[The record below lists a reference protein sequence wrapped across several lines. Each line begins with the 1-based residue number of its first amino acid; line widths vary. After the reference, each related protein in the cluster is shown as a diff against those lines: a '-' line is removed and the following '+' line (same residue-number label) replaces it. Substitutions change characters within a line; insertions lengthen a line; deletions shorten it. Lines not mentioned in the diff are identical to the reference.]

1 MKDRILQIMEHEGL
15 TPAKFAEVV
24 DIQRAS
30 LSHITT
36 GRNQPS
42 LQVVA
47 KILEKYPN
55 INPDWLL
62 FGKGNMMRNGITS
75 ATEPD
80 MFANT
85 SVNPLPKAP
94 AASGKSREFET
105 GKPQNTVKDVTK
117 IMIFYSDNTYDM
129 LVPDKTK

>member
-80 MFANT
+80 MFAHA
-85 SVNPLPKAP
+85 SVTPPPKAP
-94 AASGKSREFET
+94 AFVGKSREIET
-105 GKPQNTVKDVTK
+105 GKTQNRVKDVIK

-129 LVPDKTK
+129 LVPDNTK

>member
-80 MFANT
+80 MFAQ
-85 SVNPLPKAP
+85 AP
-94 AASGKSREFET
+94 TFAGKSREIET

-129 LVPDKTK
+129 LVPDNTK

>member
-24 DIQRAS
+24 DIRRAS

-80 MFANT
+80 MFAN
-85 SVNPLPKAP
+85 AP
-94 AASGKSREFET
+94 AFAGKSREIET

-129 LVPDKTK
+129 LVPDNTK